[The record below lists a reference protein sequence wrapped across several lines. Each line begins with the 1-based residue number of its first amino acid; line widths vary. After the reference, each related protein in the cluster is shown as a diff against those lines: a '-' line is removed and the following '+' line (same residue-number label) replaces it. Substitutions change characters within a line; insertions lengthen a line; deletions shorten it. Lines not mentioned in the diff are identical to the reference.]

1 MTIMAT
7 TCTVAYG
14 SPDNDFWEKFTVLWQ
29 KSGDR
34 SPFKSPHI
42 LQYFAGNVKSQ
53 VVVFQFF
60 QDDDLRGVILL
71 KENKGTYTF
80 LSDIKT
86 DVNFFVLDRSC
97 TPEDERQFFEYFLKT
112 IEREK
117 WSVILNNQPSW
128 ARYMPVFEAA
138 GKSSGLFW
146 LHFAYSVCPIAV
158 DETAEGLFGRINSS
172 RELRYRVNKLKKQ
185 ESAEFEVLTDGTD
198 LDRWVEEF
206 CQAHILR
213 WADTP
218 TPSAFR
224 NPERCTFLRDCLH
237 AWNADG
243 ILVLFSVKVARGR
256 VGFVVGLMEEN
267 SLVHHSTTFHP
278 DYWKYSPGKALIH
291 FMAEWM
297 KEQKINMLD
306 FGDGNEP
313 YKYDVANREHILNR
327 IFISGKNRL
336 PFIAKAKLIK
346 FIKDRPRIYQW
357 YQIKL
362 KSMYR
367 NLQWHLSGF
376 FSLIT
381 CTFF

>member
-1 MTIMAT
+1 MAINCVIT
-7 TCTVAYG
+7 HG
-14 SPDNDFWEKFTVLWQ
+14 MPGEDFWDQFTTLWRN
-29 KSGDR
+29 SSDR

-42 LQYFAGNVKSQ
+42 LQYFAGRVKSR

-60 QDDDLRGVILL
+60 QDEDLRGVILL

-80 LSDIKT
+80 LSDMKT
-86 DVNFFVLDRSC
+86 DVNFFVLDRRC

-112 IEREK
+112 IGREN

-128 ARYMPVFEAA
+128 ARYMPVFEAV

-158 DETAEGLFGRINSS
+158 DETAEKLFGRINSS

-213 WADTP
+213 WSDTP

-224 NPERCTFLRDCLH
+224 NPDRCAFLRDCLH

-243 ILVLFSVKVARGR
+243 ILVRFAVKVARGR

-297 KEQKINMLD
+297 NAQNINVLD

-313 YKYDVANREHILNR
+313 YKYDVANKEQILNR
-327 IFISGKNRL
+327 IFISRKTKL
-336 PFIAKAKLIK
+336 PFIAKSKLIK
-346 FIKDRPRIYQW
+346 YVKASPKIYHL
-357 YQIKL
+357 YQNKFKPL
-362 KSMYR
+362 AAKAAAA
-367 NLQWHLSGF
+367 LHLPNILSILF
-376 FSLIT
+376 V
-381 CTFF
+381 